1 MAYLLRIYFYK
12 NYRGQKF
19 LKEINANIV
28 AGNNKLLI
36 GDYKGAILEFT
47 KAIIF
52 DPTLPH
58 PYVSRAAAKFELMD
72 YEGAVSDC
80 NEALKL
86 HFKSEYNSGR
96 TLSRNTINPIFGRL
110 YYLIGLCKILLD
122 DKENGFLNLNT
133 AHMLGNPDAADMIR
147 IYT

>member
-1 MAYLLRIYFYK
+1 M
-12 NYRGQKF
+12 
-19 LKEINANIV
+19 KEINANIV

-47 KAIIF
+47 KAIII

-58 PYVSRAAAKFELMD
+58 PYASRAAAKFELMD
-72 YEGAVSDC
+72 FEGAVSDC
-80 NEALKL
+80 KEALKL
-86 HFKSEYNSGR
+86 HFKSEYMSGR
-96 TLSRNTINPIFGRL
+96 TISRSTINPIFGRL
-110 YYLIGLCKILLD
+110 YYLVGLCKILLD
-122 DKENGFLNLNT
+122 DKENGFLNLNS